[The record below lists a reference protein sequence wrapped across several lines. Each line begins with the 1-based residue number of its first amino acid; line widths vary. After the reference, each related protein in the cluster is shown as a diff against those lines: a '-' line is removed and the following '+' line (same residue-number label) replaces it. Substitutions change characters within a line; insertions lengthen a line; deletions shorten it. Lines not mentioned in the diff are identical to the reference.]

1 MINKEQMEKEILI
14 LNSFEI
20 NIFSF
25 EEKKNYFSKLNLE
38 KYRKSKINSFNDF
51 YSFFDS
57 IFSTY
62 SLLNDNIDN
71 QIVDFNCYENNTHYV
86 SNLLIIYSN
95 FIIKNKEII
104 LSTYQN
110 YFNDKDDV
118 EKDIYRKLYFDF
130 NDKIKLLD
138 IEKDK
143 LIKKLEKNICK
154 SSFISES
161 QRNLLSS
168 WNNSIFVKYLFKN
181 KIHLMLT
188 REEDSK
194 LNIKDISESLNYFIS
209 IIDSDSF
216 LAIPQ
221 LEEREDYILFKSH
234 SKNIINSFD
243 KIINK
248 SFENHVPEKT
258 FNKKELKIVKK
269 FKSKY
274 LL

>member
-14 LNSFEI
+14 LNSVEI
-20 NIFSF
+20 SILSF
-25 EEKKNYFSKLNLE
+25 EDKKKYFSKLDLE
-38 KYRKSKINSFNDF
+38 KYRTSKINLFNDF

-57 IFSTY
+57 VFSTY
-62 SLLNDNIDN
+62 SVINDNIDN
-71 QIVDFNCYENNTHYV
+71 QIVDLNCYESNTNYV
-86 SNLLIIYSN
+86 SNLLIVYSS
-95 FIIKNKEII
+95 FIIKNKNII

-110 YFNDKDDV
+110 YFNDKDEA

-130 NDKIKLLD
+130 NNKIKLLD
-138 IEKDK
+138 IEKNK

-161 QRNLLSS
+161 ERKLFSF

-188 REEDSK
+188 EEEDAK
-194 LNIKDISESLNYFIS
+194 LNIKDISKSLNSFIS

-221 LEEREDYILFKSH
+221 LKEREDYILFKSH
-234 SKNIINSFD
+234 SKNIITSFD

-258 FNKKELKIVKK
+258 FNKKELKIVEK

-274 LL
+274 LP

>member
-1 MINKEQMEKEILI
+1 MINKEQMEKEVLI
-14 LNSFEI
+14 LNSVEI
-20 NIFSF
+20 SILSF
-25 EEKKNYFSKLNLE
+25 EEKKNYFSKLDLE

-57 IFSTY
+57 ISSTY
-62 SLLNDNIDN
+62 SVLNDNIDN
-71 QIVDFNCYENNTHYV
+71 QIIDFNCYESNTHYV
-86 SNLLIIYSN
+86 SNLLIVYSN
-95 FIIKNKEII
+95 FIIKNKDVI

-110 YFNDKDDV
+110 YFNDKDES

-138 IEKDK
+138 TEKDK
-143 LIKKLEKNICK
+143 LIKKLEENICK
-154 SSFISES
+154 SSFVSES
-161 QRNLLSS
+161 QRKLFSS

-188 REEDSK
+188 KEEDAN
-194 LNIKDISESLNYFIS
+194 LNIKDISKSLNSFIS

-221 LEEREDYILFKSH
+221 LKEREDYILFKSH
-234 SKNIINSFD
+234 SKNIITSFD

-248 SFENHVPEKT
+248 SFKNHFPEKT

-274 LL
+274 LP